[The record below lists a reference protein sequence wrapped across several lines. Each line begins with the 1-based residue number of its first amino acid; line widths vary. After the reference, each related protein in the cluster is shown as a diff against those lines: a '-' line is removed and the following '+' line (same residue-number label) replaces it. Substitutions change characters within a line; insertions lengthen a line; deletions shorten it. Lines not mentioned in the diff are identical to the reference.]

1 MIETLARGAPVP
13 AATAQPLE
21 EAAEAVDTAARAL
34 GDSGGAHADADAGE
48 EGARMLALKTRLQ
61 LSATTH
67 SLAAESRKSVL
78 ALLDPAP

>member
-1 MIETLARGAPVP
+1 MTESRAHCALPPV
-13 AATAQPLE
+13 ATRPLQL
-21 EAAEAVDTAARAL
+21 AAERLETAARAL
-34 GDSGGAHADADAGE
+34 AGGVEAPTDVDSGE
-48 EGARMLALKTRLQ
+48 EGVRMLALKTRLQ